1 MLAHAERYSRLL
13 LAGPSL
19 TSRLLVV
26 PVLRKTREHFHS
38 YQEQC
43 DAILADVHAALDH
56 LDTLQKQYLFVSN
69 KTGTLHEACEQL
81 LKEQV
86 RGARVR
92 GRG

>member
-1 MLAHAERYSRLL
+1 MLSHANRSTRSALV
-13 LAGPSL
+13 GPSL
-19 TSRLLVV
+19 TTKLPIVV
-26 PVLRKTREHFHS
+26 VLRKTREHFYS

-86 RGARVR
+86 RG
-92 GRG
+92 